1 MVGKTGESRPQK
13 ACWHKE
19 LGPVPPEDLGEVK
32 LCGSVLP
39 RAHNEGDLRA
49 LAVSAGLRASHVIG
63 DLTLCTLQSKS
74 AWEAQST
81 CSGPGPLPYTSQG
94 RSQASVPGSLN

>member
-1 MVGKTGESRPQK
+1 MVGKTEEIRPQK

-19 LGPVPPEDLGEVK
+19 LGPVPPEDHREVK

-49 LAVSAGLRASHVIG
+49 LAVSAGLRTSHVIRG
-63 DLTLCTLQSKS
+63 PYSLHFTVKDLG
-74 AWEAQST
+74 ST
-81 CSGPGPLPYTSQG
+81 EYLFRTWPTTVHESGKESGFCPRES
-94 RSQASVPGSLN
+94 